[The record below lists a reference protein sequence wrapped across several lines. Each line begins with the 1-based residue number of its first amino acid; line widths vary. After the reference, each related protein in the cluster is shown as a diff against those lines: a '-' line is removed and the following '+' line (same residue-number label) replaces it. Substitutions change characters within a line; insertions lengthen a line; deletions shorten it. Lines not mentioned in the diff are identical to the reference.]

1 MRKRWFFLSHFCLL
15 ILIIPKSWLQVNDYV
30 KNYIGDGKGPKNFAK
45 EYVERRSKYR
55 NSLKSVKKLEDDL
68 LTPAAAINPN
78 EPDEFVPVLGGGGG
92 GKKSKKK
99 TKSKSRLDAS
109 HLLGFS
115 VAASDRPNA
124 GEFDYAQ

>member
-1 MRKRWFFLSHFCLL
+1 M
-15 ILIIPKSWLQVNDYV
+15 NDYV

-55 NSLKSVKKLEDDL
+55 NAMKSVKKFEDDL

-78 EPDEFVPVLGGGGG
+78 EPDEFVPVLGGGGAAAG
-92 GKKSKKK
+92 GKKNKK
-99 TKSKSRLDAS
+99 KSKSKSKLDAS

-115 VAASDRPNA
+115 VASADRPNA
-124 GEFDYAQ
+124 GELDYAQ